1 MNKHLLIVA
10 SLLFL
15 AACEQ
20 QVTEAETSLEST
32 TENLS
37 AVEPEATAVSS
48 AEYTPSNRSGK
59 VIYNLHCAG
68 CHDPGD
74 AHAATKKL
82 ALVRGEDLAVIR
94 ERKDL
99 VPIYI
104 KYVVR
109 DGLLEMPPFRP
120 TDINDNELDNLA
132 TYIIDSAKAHTP
144 EENK

>member
-15 AACEQ
+15 TACEQ
-20 QVTEAETSLEST
+20 QATEPETSLEST
-32 TENLS
+32 AEKMS
-37 AVEPEATAVSS
+37 VVEPEASVEPT
-48 AEYTPSNRSGK
+48 AEYIPSNRSGK
-59 VIYNLHCAG
+59 VIFDLHCAG
-68 CHDPGD
+68 CHDPGN
-74 AHAATKKL
+74 AHAATKQL

-104 KYVVR
+104 KHVVR

-120 TDINDNELDNLA
+120 TDINDNELENLA

>member
-15 AACEQ
+15 TACEQ
-20 QVTEAETSLEST
+20 QATGPETSLEST
-32 TENLS
+32 AEKTSVVETEAS
-37 AVEPEATAVSS
+37 VEPT
-48 AEYTPSNRSGK
+48 AEYIPSNRSGK
-59 VIYNLHCAG
+59 VIFDLHCAG
-68 CHDPGD
+68 CHDPGN
-74 AHAATKKL
+74 AYAATKQL

-104 KYVVR
+104 KHVVR

-120 TDINDNELDNLA
+120 TDINDNELENLA